1 MPRLRVPVGK
11 STVDRDRDTADYLE
25 RITFARLTGR
35 ASPVRHQGMWNR
47 QQFLVLSGAVALSV
61 LGAPLIPVAANGL
74 APARDQVVLTVT
86 GAIGLTNAPGRAD
99 FDLDMLERLGLG
111 RLTTWTP
118 WTEGEVEFEGV
129 WARRLMEAVRANG
142 TQVDALAL
150 NDYEQTIPLEDFDK
164 YDVLLATRV
173 NGQLMRVRDKGPIWI
188 VYPWSEHPELDDF
201 ATREK
206 SVWQLSALH
215 VR

>member
-1 MPRLRVPVGK
+1 
-11 STVDRDRDTADYLE
+11 
-25 RITFARLTGR
+25 
-35 ASPVRHQGMWNR
+35 MWNR
-47 QQFLVLSGAVALSV
+47 QQFLVLSGAAALRALGLPLAAVAED
-61 LGAPLIPVAANGL
+61 GL
-74 APARDQVVLTVT
+74 APARDRVVLTVT

-129 WARRLMEAVRANG
+129 LARRLMGAVRAKG
-142 TQVDALAL
+142 TEVDALAL
-150 NDYEQTIPLEDFDK
+150 NDYQQTIPLEDFDR

-173 NGQLMRVRDKGPIWI
+173 NGELMRVRDKGPIWI
-188 VYPWSEHPELDDF
+188 VYPWSAHPELDDF

>member
-1 MPRLRVPVGK
+1 
-11 STVDRDRDTADYLE
+11 
-25 RITFARLTGR
+25 
-35 ASPVRHQGMWNR
+35 
-47 QQFLVLSGAVALSV
+47 
-61 LGAPLIPVAANGL
+61 
-74 APARDQVVLTVT
+74 VLTVT
-86 GAIGLTNAPGRAD
+86 GAIGRTNAPGQAD
-99 FDLDMLERLGLG
+99 FDLRALERLGLV

-118 WTEGEVEFEGV
+118 WTEGEIEFEGV
-129 WARRLMEAVRANG
+129 WARRLMEAVRARG
-142 TQVDALAL
+142 TEVDALAL

-173 NGQLMRVRDKGPIWI
+173 NGRLMRVRDKGPIWI
-188 VYPWSEHPELDDF
+188 VYPWSGHPELDDF